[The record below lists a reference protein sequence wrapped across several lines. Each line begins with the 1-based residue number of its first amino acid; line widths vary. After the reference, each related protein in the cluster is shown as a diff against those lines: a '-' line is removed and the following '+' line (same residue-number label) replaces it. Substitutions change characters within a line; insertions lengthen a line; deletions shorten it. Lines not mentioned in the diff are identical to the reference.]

1 MINDSSNFI
10 YVHAKLSR
18 RGRYALK
25 NIFSVFVAEA
35 LLYLCRRR
43 YETIQTSPLAYGS
56 EFQAALV
63 ESLDELVEPAESER
77 SLGHD
82 EREKNAE

>member
-1 MINDSSNFI
+1 MILVISSTYMPN
-10 YVHAKLSR
+10 YLDVGGML
-18 RGRYALK
+18 LK
-25 NIFSVFVAEA
+25 NVFSVFVAEA

-63 ESLDELVEPAESER
+63 ESLDELVEPAEYVQN
-77 SLGHD
+77 LGRD